1 MAKGCG
7 QEYKKQWPRDCGQK
21 EVIKLGK
28 RLHSRKRLY
37 SRKRVNGLIFLKV

>member
-21 EVIKLGK
+21 EMSTAGK
-28 RLHSRKRLY
+28 RLHSRK
-37 SRKRVNGLIFLKV
+37 KAVQQEKGNI